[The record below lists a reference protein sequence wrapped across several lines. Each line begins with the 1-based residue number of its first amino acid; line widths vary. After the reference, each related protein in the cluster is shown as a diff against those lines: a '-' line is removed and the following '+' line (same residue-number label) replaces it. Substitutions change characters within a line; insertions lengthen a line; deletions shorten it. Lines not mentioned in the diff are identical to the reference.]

1 MDCRGVADD
10 AVGVDAV
17 GTEGRLLAGTGVAAG
32 MEVEGCAGAWAR
44 AEEMRNAEASRQR
57 QMAKGLRR
65 QRRLM
70 HSSVLIPAVVQSDG

>member
-1 MDCRGVADD
+1 MDCGGVADD
-10 AVGVDAV
+10 ADGVDAV
-17 GTEGRLLAGTGVAAG
+17 GTEGRLLAGTGV
-32 MEVEGCAGAWAR
+32 EVEGCAGAWAR

-57 QMAKGLRR
+57 QMAEGLRR